1 MICCINKHFMVK
13 YRNINSILYIKQS
26 RKADIMKL
34 SLVIPCYNEEDNIE
48 RFFNEVNN
56 FFFYNIDDYE
66 FIFINDGSKDNT
78 YKKLKD
84 LYVNNPTYNIQ
95 VLSFSR
101 NFGKEAGIYA
111 GLKASKGDY
120 VCIIDADLQQHPQV
134 VLKMLKE
141 IEKDDD
147 IDCVAAYQEERNEGA
162 ILTKFKSAF
171 YKIINKLAEVD
182 FVNGASDFRLL
193 NRKMVDAVLSMSEYH
208 RFSKGIFS
216 WVGFNTKYISYK
228 ANERESGE
236 SKWSFLKLFKY
247 AIDGIIA
254 FSTLPLRLSIAT
266 GFVTAIISII
276 YLIVVILQKLIQGI
290 DVPGYATII
299 VLILFL
305 GGMQLF
311 CLGILGEYLAKV
323 YVQSKNRPIYILK
336 EHLGKDDE
344 ND

>member
-1 MICCINKHFMVK
+1 
-13 YRNINSILYIKQS
+13 
-26 RKADIMKL
+26 MKL
-34 SLVIPCYNEEDNIE
+34 SLVVPCYNEEANVK

-56 FFFYNIDDYE
+56 AFLCNVDDYE
-66 FIFINDGSKDNT
+66 FVFVNDGSEDKTFDN
-78 YKKLKD
+78 LKE
-84 LYVNNPTYNIQ
+84 LYEENSAYNIQ

-101 NFGKEAGIYA
+101 NFGKESAMYA
-111 GLKASKGDY
+111 GLKASRGDY
-120 VCIIDADLQQHPQV
+120 VCIIDADLQQSPEV
-134 VLKMLKE
+134 VLKMLEE
-141 IEKDDD
+141 IEKDEN

-162 ILTKFKSAF
+162 LLSNFKSAF
-171 YKIINKLAEVD
+171 YTIINKLAEVD

-216 WVGFNTKYISYK
+216 WVGFNTKYIAYE
-228 ANERESGE
+228 AEEREYGE

-247 AIDGIIA
+247 AIDGIVA

-266 GFVTAIISII
+266 GFITAIASII
-276 YLIVVILQKLIQGI
+276 YLIVVVFQKLIQGI
-290 DVPGYATII
+290 DVPGYASII

-323 YVQSKNRPIYILK
+323 YVQTKNRPLYILK
-336 EHLGKDDE
+336 EHLGKENKNE
-344 ND
+344 NDYYDF

>member
-1 MICCINKHFMVK
+1 
-13 YRNINSILYIKQS
+13 
-26 RKADIMKL
+26 MKL
-34 SLVIPCYNEEDNIE
+34 SLVVPCYNEEANVK

-56 FFFYNIDDYE
+56 AFLCNVDDYE
-66 FIFINDGSKDNT
+66 FVFVNDGSEDKTFDN
-78 YKKLKD
+78 LKE
-84 LYVNNPTYNIQ
+84 LYEENTAYNIQ

-101 NFGKEAGIYA
+101 NFGKESAMYA
-111 GLKASKGDY
+111 GLKASKGEY
-120 VCIIDADLQQHPQV
+120 VCIIDADLQQSPQV
-134 VLKMLKE
+134 VLKMLDE
-141 IEKDDD
+141 IEKDESV
-147 IDCVAAYQEERNEGA
+147 DCVAAYQEERNEGA
-162 ILTKFKSAF
+162 LLSNFKSAF
-171 YKIINKLAEVD
+171 YTIINKLAEVD

-216 WVGFNTKYISYK
+216 WVGFNTKYIAYEAK
-228 ANERESGE
+228 ERELGE

-247 AIDGIIA
+247 AIDGIVA

-266 GFVTAIISII
+266 GFITAIASII
-276 YLIVVILQKLIQGI
+276 YLIVVVFQKLIQGI
-290 DVPGYATII
+290 DVPGYASII

-323 YVQSKNRPIYILK
+323 YVQTKNRPLYILK
-336 EHLGKDDE
+336 EHLGKEVE